1 MRNFSTMSCL
11 LILVE
16 YIYKESYVFLSSF
29 GTALSLV
36 CNFTLNEKINLKE
49 KKQQKIV
56 FNWFINM
63 TVVHIL
69 CFLELL
75 ITLILM
81 SKHFFLKGLLKKNPN
96 WNSFMNMK
104 THFQISFWFLVSGFN
119 LNISTCTCH
128 WLIEVVR
135 CGKKLSNWKISSQFS
150 GGSNLVKINSTQFTM
165 RASHK
170 ILRN

>member
-1 MRNFSTMSCL
+1 MRNFSTKSCL

-49 KKQQKIV
+49 KKPKRYSY
-56 FNWFINM
+56 M

-81 SKHFFLKGLLKKNPN
+81 SKHFFFKLLLKKIPN

-119 LNISTCTCH
+119 SNISTCTCH

-135 CGKKLSNWKISSQFS
+135 CGKKISNWKISSQFN
-150 GGSNLVKINSTQFTM
+150 GGSNLVKVNSTQFTM
-165 RASHK
+165 RASH
-170 ILRN
+170 

>member
-1 MRNFSTMSCL
+1 MSCL

-49 KKQQKIV
+49 KKKKRYSLIDKYI
-56 FNWFINM
+56 WPL
-63 TVVHIL
+63 VHIL

-75 ITLILM
+75 IILILM
-81 SKHFFLKGLLKKNPN
+81 SKHFFLKLLFKKIPN
-96 WNSFMNMK
+96 WNSFFF
-104 THFQISFWFLVSGFN
+104 FQFLIFSFWFQLKY
-119 LNISTCTCH
+119 IYITCH

-135 CGKKLSNWKISSQFS
+135 CGKKISNWKISSRFN
-150 GGSNLVKINSTQFTM
+150 GGSNLVKVNSTQFTM
-165 RASHK
+165 RASH
-170 ILRN
+170 